1 MATKVKKND
10 TYDWD
15 HFGSDD
21 RATDA
26 KSRGISASPPPKK
39 GVKKPTAKPK
49 KK

>member
-1 MATKVKKND
+1 MVTKPKKNEV
-10 TYDWD
+10 YDWD

-26 KSRGISASPPPKK
+26 KSRGISAAPPPKK
-39 GVKKPTAKPK
+39 AVRKTITRTK